1 MSHSAGF
8 AAGMKPQPAQAV
20 AVFLLANQNRSAQ
33 APTNVTIRFAEL
45 GLPPGVAMEVE
56 DVSTGEKHA
65 KLYTGELVTDV
76 VGGHDSR
83 FYLLSPAHGNL

>member
-1 MSHSAGF
+1 
-8 AAGMKPQPAQAV
+8 MKPQPAQAV

-76 VGGHDSR
+76 SEVTTADSTCSA
-83 FYLLSPAHGNL
+83 LHTGTCNGC